1 MKNLINFKSESGKE
15 YSVNLQTLTIGEKE
29 VMFITITTLDTDS
42 MEDYTVILN
51 GLPTLKNIQKA
62 CGRDVEAAELIIK
75 TLKEKAVEEACE
87 YWDFNLGS
95 DDEWGNCLDAVLYA
109 YTAAE
114 RERKRKLKDEAE
126 SRRI

>member
-1 MKNLINFKSESGKE
+1 MTNLINFTSEQSGNE

-51 GLPTLKNIQKA
+51 GLPTPKNIQKA

-75 TLKEKAVEEACE
+75 TLKENAVDEAEE
-87 YWDFNLGS
+87 YWYFNLGS

-109 YTAAE
+109 YTTD
-114 RERKRKLKDEAE
+114 KKLK
-126 SRRI
+126 

>member
-1 MKNLINFKSESGKE
+1 MTNLINFTSEQSGNE

-51 GLPTLKNIQKA
+51 GLPTPKNIQKA

-75 TLKEKAVEEACE
+75 TLKENALSEACE
-87 YWDFNLGS
+87 YWNFNLGS

-109 YTAAE
+109 YTAA
-114 RERKRKLKDEAE
+114 AE